1 MPKPTSSSS
10 SSFLDLAG
18 DVDGDDDSWCPFEGL
33 CCPDDPL
40 DQVLNFD
47 SSVFGH
53 GFFDS
58 LDVELFPPR
67 GPSGGGGRGGAGEV
81 DSNGAVEHVAFGS
94 SAAESELGGGAGSEV
109 SVPGGGGRGRG
120 RGEDYALTKSVGVED
135 MEAEA
140 LDVKPVVRVGVSG
153 AMGAHVAGVF
163 PESKL
168 PLPWPCAV
176 GAGAGASGMS
186 APGAVPDNRLL
197 ALPDV
202 RFDALTAEAAAP
214 GGERGM
220 TTRDAVSKNRLPTLP
235 GVRSATPT
243 APPATPFRWE
253 WEHAAAPSSSVTTT
267 PSDSSLSSPRSLT
280 SVFPRIARVFP
291 SRTAPRRRR
300 SPRRQQWSL
309 ICPLHLV
316 PVAATAARGK
326 NISHLNAA
334 TDGAAFIGDDGGGGS
349 YHRRV
354 VGRQRNR
361 QVRKDRRCSHCGTSE
376 TPQWRMG
383 PDGPGTLCN
392 ACGIRSKMDRLLPEY
407 RPSTSPSFNGDE
419 HSNRHRKVL
428 KLREKKV
435 RD

>member
-1 MPKPTSSSS
+1 MPKPTPSS
-10 SSFLDLAG
+10 SSFLDFTG
-18 DVDGDDDSWCPFEGL
+18 GVDGDDDDPSCPFEGL

-47 SSVFGH
+47 SSDFGH
-53 GFFDS
+53 VFFDS
-58 LDVELFPPR
+58 LDVELFLPR
-67 GPSGGGGRGGAGEV
+67 GPSRGAGEE
-81 DSNGAVEHVAFGS
+81 DSKQGAVERVAFGS
-94 SAAESELGGGAGSEV
+94 SAAVESELGGVGGGGAGSEV
-109 SVPGGGGRGRG
+109 SVPGGGGGGG
-120 RGEDYALTKSVGVED
+120 RGED
-135 MEAEA
+135 METEA
-140 LDVKPVVRVGVSG
+140 LDVKPVVGVGAGG
-153 AMGAHVAGVF
+153 AMGAHVAGGVGAPGAF
-163 PESKL
+163 PESKQL
-168 PLPWPCAV
+168 MVPWPCAV
-176 GAGAGASGMS
+176 GAGAGASGAS

-197 ALPDV
+197 AFRDV
-202 RFDALTAEAAAP
+202 RFDALTAEGAAP
-214 GGERGM
+214 GGERGK
-220 TTRDAVSKNRLPTLP
+220 TIPDSVYKNGLPTLP

-243 APPATPFRWE
+243 APPATPFRLE
-253 WEHAAAPSSSVTTT
+253 WDHAAAPSSSATTTT
-267 PSDSSLSSPRSLT
+267 PSDSSLSSPPSLT

-291 SRTAPRRRR
+291 SRTKPRRRR
-300 SPRRQQWSL
+300 SLRRQHWSL

-316 PVAATAARGK
+316 PVAAAAAA
-326 NISHLNAA
+326 AA
-334 TDGAAFIGDDGGGGS
+334 TADAPSINDGGGGS

-407 RPSTSPSFNGDE
+407 RPSTSPSFNGNE

-435 RD
+435 RN